1 MRAVVERVLGLLPAG
16 IDYADVRVVRR
27 RHHGV
32 HIENDAIA
40 QLVREESEGVGLRVL
55 LRGQWGFA
63 AGAATGVDALDRLVR
78 EAVAQAGVEGGPPA
92 RLAPAPVVRASWSS
106 PCERDPFE
114 IPLAE
119 QVDLLLAAA
128 AEMRRAGPAIVSA
141 QASVDAYRDEKVF
154 GNTEGSRIEQV
165 ITETGGGL
173 LATARTADDVQ
184 RRSYPQSVPRAIV
197 GERGDFANAGW
208 EHVERL
214 DLAAAAPRV
223 GAEAVALLSAELCP
237 VSTTTLVVGST
248 QMAQLLHETA
258 GHPAELDRTLGAE
271 DSLAGGTYMR
281 PDEVGRQRF
290 GPELVTIVA
299 DATPSGALGSFGWD
313 DEGVAATRTTIV
325 DGGVIRGFLSSRTT
339 AGDYGWN
346 SSGAARADG
355 WRRVPLVRMT
365 NLSLLPG
372 STPAD
377 EIVGT
382 TESGVLIDMNR
393 SLSIDDRRRSFR
405 FGAEIGWEI
414 RDGKLGR
421 MLRNCTYEGDTLEF
435 WAGCDAVGDAA
446 SFRQWGIPS
455 CGKGEPLQVAHIGH
469 GSPPARFRNVRVGA
483 R

>member
-1 MRAVVERVLGLLPAG
+1 MRALVERVLGLLPGG
-16 IDYADVRVVRR
+16 IDYADVRIVRR

-32 HIENDAIA
+32 HVENESVA
-40 QLVREESEGVGLRVL
+40 QLVREESEGIGLRVL
-55 LRGQWGFA
+55 IRGQWGFA
-63 AGAATGVDALDRLVR
+63 AGTASTRHDLDRLVH
-78 EAVAQAGVEGGPPA
+78 EAITQAGVEAGPPT
-92 RLAPAPVVRASWSS
+92 RLAPAPVVRGTWTS

-114 IPLAE
+114 VPLGE
-119 QVDLLLAAA
+119 QVALLLAAA
-128 AEMRRAGPAIVSA
+128 AEMRRAGPAVVSA
-141 QASVDAYRDEKVF
+141 QASVDAYRDQKVF
-154 GNTEGSRIEQV
+154 GNTEGSLVEQS
-165 ITETGGGL
+165 ITETGAGL

-184 RRSYPQSVPRAIV
+184 RRSYPQSVPRSIV

-214 DLAAAAPRV
+214 DLVGAGPRV
-223 GAEAVALLSAELCP
+223 GAEAAALLLADPCP
-237 VSTTTLVVGST
+237 VETTTLIVGSN

-281 PDEVGRQRF
+281 PDARGRQRF
-290 GPELVTIVA
+290 GHEIVTIVA
-299 DATPSGALGSFGWD
+299 DATRPGTLGSFGWD
-313 DEGVAATRTTIV
+313 DEGVAATRTEIV
-325 DGGVIRGFLSSRTT
+325 EHGRITGFLSSRAT
-339 AGDYGWN
+339 AAEYGW
-346 SSGAARADG
+346 SSTGAARADG

-365 NLSLLPG
+365 NLSLEPG
-372 STPAD
+372 ETPAD
-377 EIVGT
+377 ELVGSID
-382 TESGVLIDMNR
+382 SGVLIDMNR

-435 WAGCDAVGDAA
+435 WAGCDAIGDAA
-446 SFRQWGIPS
+446 SFAQWGIPS

>member
-16 IDYADVRVVRR
+16 IDYADVRFVRR

-32 HIENDAIA
+32 HVENDAIA
-40 QLVREESEGVGLRVL
+40 QLVREESEGIGLRVL
-55 LRGQWGFA
+55 IRGQWGFA
-63 AGAATGVDALDRLVR
+63 AGAATGADDLDRLVR
-78 EAVAQAGVEGGPPA
+78 EAVAQAGVEAGPPS
-92 RLAPAPVVRASWSS
+92 RLAPAPVVRGSWAS
-106 PCERDPFE
+106 PCARDPFE
-114 IPLAE
+114 VALGE
-119 QVDLLLAAA
+119 QVERLLAAA
-128 AEMRRAGPAIVSA
+128 AEMRRAGPAVVSA

-154 GNTEGSRIEQV
+154 GNSEGSLLEQT

-173 LATARTADDVQ
+173 LATARSEDDVQ

-208 EHVERL
+208 EHVEAL
-214 DLAAAAPRV
+214 DLLAAAPRV
-223 GAEAVALLSAELCP
+223 GAEAVALLAADPCP
-237 VSTTTLVVGST
+237 VTTTTLVVGSN

-271 DSLAGGTYMR
+271 DSLSGGTYMR
-281 PDEVGRQRF
+281 PDELGRQRF
-290 GPELVTIVA
+290 GPEHVTIVA
-299 DATPSGALGSFGWD
+299 DATRPGALGSFGWD
-313 DEGVAATRTTIV
+313 DEGVAATRTPIIERGLV
-325 DGGVIRGFLSSRTT
+325 GGFLSSRAT
-339 AGDYGWN
+339 AGEYGWS

-365 NLSLLPG
+365 NLSLEPG
-372 STPAD
+372 QTPAD
-377 EIVGT
+377 ELVGT
-382 TESGVLIDMNR
+382 IRSGVLIDMNR

-414 RDGKLGR
+414 RDGKVGR
-421 MLRNCTYEGDTLEF
+421 MLRDVTYEGDTLEF

-469 GSPPARFRNVRVGA
+469 GSPPARFLNVRVGA

>member
-1 MRAVVERVLGLLPAG
+1 MRADVERVLGLLPG
-16 IDYADVRVVRR
+16 HVDYADVRYVRR

-32 HIENDAIA
+32 HVENETVA
-40 QLVREESEGVGLRVL
+40 QLVREETEGIGLRVL
-55 LRGQWGFA
+55 MRGQWGFA
-63 AGAATGVDALDRLVR
+63 AGTASNLVGLDRLVR
-78 EAVAQAGVEGGPPA
+78 EAVAQAGVETGPPT
-92 RLAPAPVVRASWSS
+92 RLAPAPVVRGSWTS
-106 PCERDPFE
+106 PCERDPFGV
-114 IPLAE
+114 PLGD
-119 QVDLLLAAA
+119 QVELLLAAA
-128 AEMRRAGPAIVSA
+128 KEMRRAGPAVTSA
-141 QASVDAYRDEKVF
+141 QTSVDAYRDDKVF
-154 GNTEGSRIEQV
+154 GNTEGSFVEQV
-165 ITETGGGL
+165 ITETGAGL
-173 LATARTADDVQ
+173 LVTARTADDVQ

-214 DLAAAAPRV
+214 DLLTAAPRV
-223 GAEAVALLSAELCP
+223 GAEAAALLSADPCP
-237 VSTTTLVVGST
+237 VTTTTLIVGAT

-271 DSLAGGTYMR
+271 DSLSGGTYMR
-281 PDEVGRQRF
+281 PDELGRQRF

-299 DATPSGALGSFGWD
+299 DATRPGALGSFGWD
-313 DEGVAATRTTIV
+313 DEGVSATRTAV
-325 DGGVIRGFLSSRTT
+325 VERGLICSFLSSRAT
-339 AGDYGWN
+339 AGEYGWS

-365 NLSLLPG
+365 NLFLEPG
-372 STPAD
+372 ATPVD
-377 EIVGT
+377 ELVAT
-382 TESGVLIDMNR
+382 TDSGILIDMNR

-421 MLRNCTYEGDTLEF
+421 MLRNCTYEGDTVEF
-435 WAGCDAVGDAA
+435 WSGCDAVGDAA

-469 GSPPARFRNVRVGA
+469 GSPPVRFRNVRIGT